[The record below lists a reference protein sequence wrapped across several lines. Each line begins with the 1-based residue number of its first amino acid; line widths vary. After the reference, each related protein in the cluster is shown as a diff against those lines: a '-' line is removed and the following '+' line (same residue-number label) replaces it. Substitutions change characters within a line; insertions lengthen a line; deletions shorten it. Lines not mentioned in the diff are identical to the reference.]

1 MKSLVLEN
9 TYFLLEIFDTKRCRK
24 SVLEYLVVY
33 LKDDGSVL
41 TKRAEIELLELIA
54 VLSSTS
60 VWVLAV
66 ML

>member
-1 MKSLVLEN
+1 M
-9 TYFLLEIFDTKRCRK
+9 
-24 SVLEYLVVY
+24 LEYLAVY
-33 LKDDGSVL
+33 LKDDDSVL
-41 TKRAEIELLELIA
+41 TKRAEIECLELVA